1 MKRGARQ
8 RNRQF
13 WQLLTSRTFAP
24 KQIILKPLPY
34 TPSEKATCDKKRRYP
49 DEPLARAMAAMRAN
63 ATEQGK
69 LYVYRCK
76 VCSGWHLTK
85 RPNGTPATSAD
96 PFAKEAA

>member
-1 MKRGARQ
+1 MKRSARQ
-8 RNRQF
+8 KNRQF

-34 TPSEKATCDKKRRYP
+34 TPSEKATCEKKRRYA
-49 DEPLARAMAAMRAN
+49 DEPLARAFAALMASN
-63 ATEQGK
+63 TDQGK

-85 RPNGTPATSAD
+85 RPNGTPATADD
-96 PFAKEAA
+96 PFAKYAA